1 MNRAWAIGATI
12 VGLAILALESVVI
25 APASAGRTSNVLGG
39 DLLGLQSVL
48 TQLLLVVVIVPL
60 LAVGLVRGSWIAFL
74 ATFTI
79 GLVPLAWWIELFAT
93 NDAMTHEPPAIL
105 VVLPALLIMAGLTLA
120 WPPLRHASTG
130 DAGPVRKGDHP
141 RPNAERR

>member
-1 MNRAWAIGATI
+1 MNRAWAIGAAI

-48 TQLLLVVVIVPL
+48 TQLLLVLVIVPL
-60 LAVGLVRGSWIAFL
+60 LAVGLVRGSWVAFL
-74 ATFTI
+74 ATLTI
-79 GLVPLAWWIELFAT
+79 GLVPLAWWTELFAT
-93 NDAMTHEPPAIL
+93 NDPMTHEPPAVL

-120 WPPLRHASTG
+120 WPPLRHASAD
-130 DAGPVRKGDHP
+130 DAPVRKGDHP